1 MDGFHSLWSKPY
13 MAGKQAEEYW
23 MQDYEVLTMILSA
36 LMWRKYNG
44 GIRLCADEE
53 ARAFIEKLGLAHIW
67 NLGIEEITVPEAV
80 PEKVF
85 WAAGK
90 LYSLKKMQM
99 PAVMV
104 DLDLIIWKDIRN
116 IIKDTDIC
124 AIHREG
130 IFPDVYPGKEFFR
143 SIPVCYISRMKR
155 LRIIMLT
162 VQSHLWRIVWR
173 QRRISVIWYLRN
185 SGFLRCVQ
193 RSRES
198 RYHLFFPVR
207 HRSRTRI
214 YSHIYGAIR
223 TF

>member
-1 MDGFHSLWSKPY
+1 MGGSVCVR
-13 MAGKQAEEYW
+13 MQRQEY
-23 MQDYEVLTMILSA
+23 LSRSWD
-36 LMWRKYNG
+36 LRTSGISESRKLQCRKRYG
-44 GIRLCADEE
+44 
-53 ARAFIEKLGLAHIW
+53 
-67 NLGIEEITVPEAV
+67 
-80 PEKVF
+80 KVF

-130 IFPDVYPGKEFFR
+130 IFPDVYPGKEFFHMKPEYR
-143 SIPVCYISRMKR
+143 FDPDWSFEVLPVNTCMLYIADEAFKNYYVDSSITFMENCLETEENLCHMV
-155 LRIIMLT
+155 
-162 VQSHLWRIVWR
+162 
-173 QRRISVIWYLRN
+173 LRN
-185 SGFLRCVQ
+185 SGFLRCAQ

-198 RYHLFFPVR
+198 RYHLF
-207 HRSRTRI
+207 SRFGTDREPG
-214 YSHIYGAIR
+214 YLHTFMGLLR